1 MSLNHIQ
8 VKKKAV
14 SLAAKIKREKGVSN
28 GVGAFYKH
36 LPEDFLEEKR
46 RQRIGQPKITVGVGR
61 PPLLLP
67 LCVCCAS
74 FDWCDAHGQHRR
86 PAGCA
91 LRGDLRSAFRQRCF

>member
-1 MSLNHIQ
+1 MMLSYLFQ

-28 GVGAFYKH
+28 GMAAFYKH

-61 PPLLLP
+61 PSLLLP
-67 LCVCCAS
+67 TSVCNAS
-74 FDWCDAHGQHRR
+74 FYLVWRSWA
-86 PAGCA
+86 A
-91 LRGDLRSAFRQRCF
+91 LMSCRMPS

>member
-1 MSLNHIQ
+1 MSLYHIQ

-28 GVGAFYKH
+28 GVAAFYKH

-61 PPLLLP
+61 PPLLPP
-67 LCVCCAS
+67 LCACCVS
-74 FDWCDAHGQHRR
+74 
-86 PAGCA
+86 
-91 LRGDLRSAFRQRCF
+91 